1 MDTPQNR
8 PGGARPQTFV
18 RLLVADCSEFI
29 GVEVQTIDGV
39 MYGSDKAGQ
48 IARRGY
54 RPGTTGFEG
63 H

>member
-1 MDTPQNR
+1 
-8 PGGARPQTFV
+8 
-18 RLLVADCSEFI
+18 
-29 GVEVQTIDGV
+29 VQTIDGV

-63 H
+63 HQPFECRYLVRPNW